1 MNLQSF
7 ILSISV
13 SVFSFSLNAQG
24 LSETSQSQHAVMH
37 DVPLGNVR
45 WTDGFWGERFNVFS
59 RTSVQSMWQT
69 WQNPDISHGFRN
81 FEIAAGDCEGEH
93 WGPPFHDG
101 DMYKWLEGM
110 AAVYAVTKDAAL
122 DTIMDTFIDR
132 VVRSQR
138 ADGYIHTPVI
148 IEERREKASAND
160 SRQQT
165 VIGTAVGAA
174 DEKGQFA
181 NRLNFETY
189 NLGHLMMAG
198 IVHKRATGKTTLFD
212 CAVRATDF
220 LVNFYETASAELAR
234 CAICPSH
241 YMGVVEMWRETR
253 NPRYLELAQQLIA
266 IRSQVQNGT
275 DDNQD
280 RDPFET
286 QYEAMGHAVR
296 STYLYAGVADVMAEI
311 GHKNADGH
319 DWMGNLTSIWQDIV
333 GRKMYI
339 TGGCGALYDGTSP
352 DGTNYT
358 PDSIQKVH
366 QSFGRPYQLPNSTA
380 HNETCANIGNMLFNW
395 RMLEVTGDAKYA
407 DVAEQCMLNSVLSG
421 ISLDGRRYFYTNPL
435 RLSKDLPYTLRWP
448 KERTEYISCFC
459 CPPNTLR
466 TLCEAQNYAYTVGE
480 RTLSCQMYGA
490 SEVVADVP
498 GVGEVTLR
506 QETDYPW
513 DGHIRLTVV
522 KIPKKARKTAWSI
535 AMRIPAWSGQ
545 TADSTGYRTTT
556 RIWREGDTLAID
568 LPMPAR
574 LMEAHPLAE
583 EIRNQVAVQRG
594 PVVYCLEE
602 CDLPEG
608 VRLDDVSVPADA
620 KFRPIE
626 MQIDGSRIVGLET
639 EVEIVADAPSW
650 QGVLYRPLATATR
663 RATVRFVPYF
673 AWGNR
678 GRCDMTV
685 WLPLAR

>member
-1 MNLQSF
+1 MSDAGSIASLKSVFYWNIKTYVMNLQSF

-45 WTDGFWGERFNVFS
+45 WTDDFWGERFNVFS

-148 IEERREKASAND
+148 IKERNKRPSP
-160 SRQQT
+160 SQQGRGEDT
-165 VIGTAVGAA
+165 SA
-174 DEKGQFA
+174 DEVGEGEGAWSGDSSPGVQGNSTPPSQEGAGGGSSAFS

-189 NLGHLMMAG
+189 NLGHLITAG

-212 CAVRATDF
+212 CGVRAADF
-220 LVNFYETASAELAR
+220 LYDFCQRAPEELAGN
-234 CAICPSH
+234 AICPSH
-241 YMGVVEMWRETR
+241 YMAVAELYRETG
-253 NPRYLELAQQLIA
+253 NAKYLDLLRKFID
-266 IRSQVQNGT
+266 IRGMVQNGT

-319 DWMGNLTSIWQDIV
+319 DWMANLTSIWQDIV

-366 QSFGRPYQLPNSTA
+366 QSYGRPYQLPHSTA

-395 RMLEVTGDAKYA
+395 RMLEATADAKYA
-407 DVAEQCMLNSVLSG
+407 DLVENCFYNSILPG
-421 ISLDGRRYFYTNPL
+421 ISLKHLLEISRHPADEEIEEHREHRHGDNEDEAHAHIDDEAHEDTEEHTERRSHRNPQQL
-435 RLSKDLPYTLRWP
+435 LEGILK
-448 KERTEYISCFC
+448 I
-459 CPPNTLR
+459 
-466 TLCEAQNYAYTVGE
+466 
-480 RTLSCQMYGA
+480 
-490 SEVVADVP
+490 
-498 GVGEVTLR
+498 
-506 QETDYPW
+506 
-513 DGHIRLTVV
+513 GHI
-522 KIPKKARKTAWSI
+522 S
-535 AMRIPAWSGQ
+535 
-545 TADSTGYRTTT
+545 
-556 RIWREGDTLAID
+556 
-568 LPMPAR
+568 
-574 LMEAHPLAE
+574 
-583 EIRNQVAVQRG
+583 
-594 PVVYCLEE
+594 
-602 CDLPEG
+602 
-608 VRLDDVSVPADA
+608 
-620 KFRPIE
+620 
-626 MQIDGSRIVGLET
+626 
-639 EVEIVADAPSW
+639 
-650 QGVLYRPLATATR
+650 
-663 RATVRFVPYF
+663 
-673 AWGNR
+673 
-678 GRCDMTV
+678 
-685 WLPLAR
+685 